1 MRLHDVMN
9 LAKPDSLVNSA
20 LLTIVGR
27 EGGFITDEVLVAQ
40 PRVYED
46 FLINS
51 VLIRLLEPDDLDSV
65 VFLLD
70 PVSSLHNVSAD
81 ESAGDSERI
90 HRSEIGSD

>member
-9 LAKPDSLVNSA
+9 LAKPDSLVNAA

-27 EGGFITDEVLVAQ
+27 EGGFISDEVLVAQ

-51 VLIRLLEPDDLDSV
+51 VLIRLLVRDNLDSV

-70 PVSSLHNVSAD
+70 P
-81 ESAGDSERI
+81 I